1 MTGSSKKR
9 LHRKHFISAS
19 LIPCLLPNSVSE
31 KKKNELNTGSSKQ
44 KLPVPNTLPPP
55 HLREEGQ
62 QSSVPG
68 DSSSVADTMSGIDTA
83 SSSTSSQVKKMEAR
97 QKLRDLQWGYQVI
110 KSASL
115 NLHSISFYLSQP
127 TSGCHQ
133 ETENSMNINISKES
147 LSHLSDLLLLL
158 TTQSTQASLSNLE
171 FHQVEWELQQVRNL
185 GSLLESSSSINQLVF
200 KRNSLTVECLSEL
213 SEVLKKN
220 VGIKEIMLSES
231 NIGSIGASLLASA
244 LKVNRSLE
252 NLQIWE
258 DSIGS
263 KGAEELSKMIEVN
276 STLKLL
282 TIFDSKSITATP
294 LISAVLARN
303 RSMEVHIWSGQNNE
317 KTSKVVEFVP
327 ENSTLRIYRLD
338 VSGACRVAGA
348 LGMNSTVKSLDLT
361 GVRLNSRWAK
371 EFRWILEQNRT
382 LKEVN
387 LSNTCLKDK
396 GVVYVAAGLFKNQ
409 SLQKLYLNGNWFGGV
424 GVEHLLCPLSRFS
437 ALQYQAN
444 VTLKS
449 LTLGGKRNKIGR
461 DGLAAI
467 LQMLTSNESLTSL
480 GIYDDAS
487 LRQVDIV
494 RIFRSLEKNG
504 TLRSISLRGCKGV
517 DGETVLQ
524 TIMDVLQ
531 VNPWIEDIDLSRTP
545 LQNAG
550 KTEAI
555 YQRLGQNEKAEP
567 EIDLLKDMPMTVP
580 KSCRVFLC
588 GQEYAGKTTLCN
600 SVHHHFSSTK
610 LPYIDQVRTLVKPIE
625 QAVRPIGMKIKNF
638 KDEDTKISIWN
649 LAGQQEFY
657 ALHDLMFPGHGS
669 TSLFLVISSLFRKPN
684 NREEKTPDEV
694 EEDLQYWLRFIVS
707 NSRRALQQ
715 CVLPNVTVVLTHY
728 DKINQPSQNLQVI
741 VNSIQRLRDKF
752 QGFVEFY
759 PTVFTVDARSSASV
773 SKLAHHLRKTS
784 KTVLQRVPRVYE
796 LCDDL
801 MQILSDWR
809 LENHTKPAIKW
820 KEFGDLCQVK
830 VPLLRVRSRLDN
842 KEKVEMRRK
851 AVATCLH
858 HIGEVIYFDEL
869 GFLILDC
876 EWFCGEVLGQLIRID
891 VKKQTSVGDGFIS
904 RNELEKVLKSSL
916 DSQIPGL
923 GPKVFDNLD
932 ASDLVRMM
940 LKLELCYEQDPSDPN
955 SLMLIPCFLEE
966 GRGKP
971 PKWQINSS
979 ECVYAGRHLQCDDS
993 SHMFLTPGFF
1003 PRLQVHL
1010 HNKIMG
1016 LKNQYGATYSLE
1028 KYLITM
1034 SINGIYVRIELGGQ
1048 LGYYID
1054 VLACSTKHLTDTL
1067 RLFQQLIIPAI
1078 QSLCHGVTLTEHI
1091 IRPECVRNLIPPKY
1105 RRNQFV
1111 PLKQLKQALLSVS
1124 ADNMYDYQH
1133 TWDLVTDSGRTI
1145 VGAGFDYARDLLS
1158 DDDFREVLQC
1168 RYHDLHNLAGELQIP
1183 LDNNQDGQTHAATT
1197 SEETEGKIEP
1207 SFAGIAK
1214 GVEEV
1219 LQRLTIIQQEL
1230 RDIKQEIQG
1239 LRYYEHRLLIE
1250 LNCKVNYLVNY
1261 NVQVEERKV
1270 PNMFYFA
1277 RTENYSRRLITT
1289 MISGMNALRLHMLC
1303 EYRGEM
1309 HVVEDQIGCEVM
1321 QVDNRAVKCLAP
1333 YMKKFM
1339 KLVTFAL
1346 KIGAHLAAGMGEM
1359 IPDLSREVAHLLES
1373 PAAYSAAGAAAAG
1386 VVGVAAAGRVERNR
1400 GSRDIQQ
1407 DLKAAQQ
1414 WVVDFLRD
1422 QRCSGGRDIAEKFGL
1437 WRVRYRDNGQ
1447 IAWICRRHM
1456 YVRAN
1461 EVIEVPL

>member
-1 MTGSSKKR
+1 METPPFFPESSNAPEIEECQ
-9 LHRKHFISAS
+9 LS
-19 LIPCLLPNSVSE
+19 SVS
-31 KKKNELNTGSSKQ
+31 
-44 KLPVPNTLPPP
+44 
-55 HLREEGQ
+55 
-62 QSSVPG
+62 G
-68 DSSSVADTMSGIDTA
+68 DSSSGGC
-83 SSSTSSQVKKMEAR
+83 SSSSAQVKKMEAR

-110 KSASL
+110 KSSSL
-115 NLHSISFYLSQP
+115 DLHSISFYLSQP
-127 TSGCHQ
+127 TTCCHQ
-133 ETENSMNINISKES
+133 EAENSININISKGS
-147 LSHLSDLLLLL
+147 ISHFSDLLVLLK
-158 TTQSTQASLSNLE
+158 TSISTRASLRDLE
-171 FHQVEWELQQVRNL
+171 FHQVEWKLQQLRNL
-185 GSLLESSSSINQLVF
+185 AVLLESSSSIKQLVF
-200 KRNSLTVECLSEL
+200 KRNRFTAECLSEL
-213 SEVLKKN
+213 SEVLQKN
-220 VGIKEIMLSES
+220 GVIKEIMLSES
-231 NIGSIGASLLASA
+231 NIGPVGASLLASA
-244 LKVNRSLE
+244 LKVNGSLE
-252 NLQIWE
+252 ELQIWE

-282 TIFDSKSITATP
+282 TIFDSKFITATP

-303 RSMEVHIWSGQNNE
+303 RSMEVHIWSGENNE
-317 KTSKVVEFVP
+317 KISKVVEFVP
-327 ENSTLRIYRLD
+327 ENSTLRIYRLN
-338 VSGACRVAGA
+338 VSGACRVACA
-348 LGMNSTVKSLDLT
+348 LGMNSTVKTLDLT
-361 GVRLNSRWAK
+361 GVRLKSCWAK
-371 EFRWILEQNRT
+371 EFRWVLEQNRT

-396 GVVYVAAGLFKNQ
+396 GVVYVAAGLFKNN
-409 SLQKLYLNGNWFGGV
+409 SLQKLHLKGNWFGGV

-444 VTLKS
+444 ITLKT

-467 LQMLTSNESLTSL
+467 LQMLTSNESLTSF
-480 GIYDDAS
+480 GIYNDES
-487 LRQVDIV
+487 LKPDDIV
-494 RIFRSLEKNG
+494 RIFRSLEKNA
-504 TLRSISLRGCKGV
+504 TLRCIFLQGCKGV
-517 DGETVLQ
+517 DGEAVLQ
-524 TIMDVLQ
+524 TMMDILQ

-545 LQNAG
+545 LHNAG

-555 YQRLGQNEKAEP
+555 YQRLGQNDKAEP
-567 EIDLLKDMPMTVP
+567 EIDLLKDMPMTEP

-588 GQEYAGKTTLCN
+588 GQEYAGKATL
-600 SVHHHFSSTK
+600 SHSIHQHFSSSK
-610 LPYIDQVRTLVKPIE
+610 LPYIDQVRTLVNPIE
-625 QAVRPIGMKIKNF
+625 QAVRPIGMKIKTF
-638 KDEDTKISIWN
+638 KDEHTKISIWN

-669 TSLFLVISSLFRKPN
+669 ASIFLIISSLFRKPN
-684 NREEKTPDEV
+684 NREQKTPDEV

-715 CVLPNVTVVLTHY
+715 CMLPNVTVVLTHY
-728 DKINQPSQNLQVI
+728 DKINQSSQNLQLI
-741 VNSIQRLRDKF
+741 VDSIQRLRGKF

-773 SKLAHHLRKTS
+773 SKVAHHLQKTS
-784 KTVLQRVPRVYE
+784 RTVLQRVPRVYE
-796 LCDDL
+796 LCNDL

-809 LENHTKPAIKW
+809 LENHNKPAIKW
-820 KEFGDLCQVK
+820 KEFSDLCQVK

-842 KEKVEMRRK
+842 KEKVETRRR

-876 EWFCGEVLGQLIRID
+876 EWFFGEVLGQLLRLD
-891 VKKQTSVGDGFIS
+891 VKKQTSAGDGFVS
-904 RNELEKVLKSSL
+904 RKELEKVLRSSL
-916 DSQIPGL
+916 DSQIPGI
-923 GPKVFDNLD
+923 GSRVFENLD

-940 LKLELCYEQDPSDPN
+940 LKLELCYEQDPSDNN
-955 SLMLIPCFLEE
+955 SLMFIPSFLEE
-966 GRGKP
+966 GKGKQ
-971 PKWQINSS
+971 PKWQIKSS
-979 ECVYAGRHLQCDDS
+979 ECIYAGRHLQCDDS

-1010 HNKIMG
+1010 HSKVMG

-1028 KYLITM
+1028 KYVIAL

-1048 LGYYID
+1048 LGYYVD
-1054 VLACSTKHLTDTL
+1054 VLACSTKNLTETL

-1078 QSLCHGVTLTEHI
+1078 QSLCHGVTLTENI
-1091 IRPECVRNLIPPKY
+1091 IRPECVRNLIPPRY
-1105 RRNQFV
+1105 RKNQIL
-1111 PLKQLKQALLSVS
+1111 PLQLLKQALLSVS
-1124 ADNMYDYQH
+1124 ADNMYEYQH
-1133 TWDLVTDSGRTI
+1133 TWDLVADSGRTI

-1158 DDDFREVLQC
+1158 DDDFREVLQR

-1183 LDNNQDGQTHAATT
+1183 LDNSQDGQNHDSTT
-1197 SEETEGKIEP
+1197 TEETEGKIEP
-1207 SFAGIAK
+1207 TFAGIAK

-1239 LRYYEHRLLIE
+1239 LRYYEYRLLME
-1250 LNCKVNYLVNY
+1250 LNRKVNYLVNY

-1270 PNMFYFA
+1270 PNMFYFV

-1289 MISGMNALRLHMLC
+1289 MISGLSALRLHMLC

-1333 YMKKFM
+1333 YMTKFM

-1373 PAAYSAAGAAAAG
+1373 PAAYSAGGAAAAG
-1386 VVGVAAAGRVERNR
+1386 VVGFAAAGRVERNR

-1437 WRVRYRDNGQ
+1437 WRVRYRDSGQ
-1447 IAWICRRHM
+1447 IAWVCRRHIHI
-1456 YVRAN
+1456 RAS
-1461 EVIEVPL
+1461 ELIEVPL